1 MSDFIDKE
9 KYAGFFFLEK
19 EKYKYF
25 VFTRK
30 RNSYIDLYDENVME
44 KD

>member
-1 MSDFIDKE
+1 VSDFIDKE
-9 KYAGFFFLEK
+9 KYAGFFFRK
-19 EKYKYF
+19 RK
-25 VFTRK
+25 VQIFTRK